1 MTFDWLIV
9 DGHSLLYRDAALA
22 DRQRAGRG
30 AAARLQLLRKLD
42 RVAGALARR
51 TTVVFDGRQEGGA
64 GDEPTSPAVETL
76 YSPGNRTADAIIEGL
91 VLSAP
96 DRRRI
101 TVITSDRL
109 ERESVEAA
117 GAQSLG
123 CGDFLALLERTRP
136 VPPASAPPAPPRTM
150 GEHFPG

>member
-22 DRQRAGRG
+22 QRQRDGQG
-30 AAARLQLLRKLD
+30 AAARWRLVRKLD
-42 RVAGALARR
+42 RVAGSLARR
-51 TTVVFDGRQEGGA
+51 ITVVFDGRAEGGP
-64 GDEPTSPAVETL
+64 GDEPTSRAVEIL
-76 YSPGNRTADAIIEGL
+76 YSPGDRTADAIIERL
-91 VLSAP
+91 VLTAP
-96 DRRRI
+96 DRQRI
-101 TVITSDRL
+101 TVITSDRM

-123 CGDFLALLERTRP
+123 CGDFLDRLDRA
-136 VPPASAPPAPPRTM
+136 PPASSATPPPHTL